1 MIIQAR
7 YKNKAMLD
15 RCEHFNQSWRSTE
28 DGDGNEGANWIKNAT
43 RALALSPEW
52 MLVPFTEL
60 GNQEERQIWELRSVV
75 WNMCF
80 RS

>member
-1 MIIQAR
+1 MSNFKI
-7 YKNKAMLD
+7 
-15 RCEHFNQSWRSTE
+15 NQSWRSIE
-28 DGDGNEGANWIKNAT
+28 YGDGDGKEGAKWIKTDT

-52 MLVPFTEL
+52 MLVPFTDL
-60 GNQEERQIWELRSVV
+60 GNHEERQIWELRSAV